1 MNEVQF
7 VRGARGLLSHT
18 LLWKVSYENEKK
30 KIKNR
35 LSALFQALAH
45 QTPQNADWIQ
55 RDIEFTNINSDSVPW
70 TAFSNNLFPLCT
82 TERYIQQIDPYPHFI
97 EPSLSAASEEE
108 EFLTKISNLVEKYG
122 IKHYFRYVCSIPT
135 PHPQHQF
142 TVIDR
147 FGFGFISSAN
157 DLVTAELMIRDLY
170 RHWKNSNALKLV
182 SNIRETMDIGQNLVN
197 LLMSISFR
205 DISAL
210 CPHVALLFHSFL
222 TSWASNNY

>member
-1 MNEVQF
+1 MLIYQGFKESPYV
-7 VRGARGLLSHT
+7 T
-18 LLWKVSYENEKK
+18 DITPENF
-30 KIKNR
+30 
-35 LSALFQALAH
+35 LFQLICEFTGYIEQIEAELQKIFQNKCVDLPVQLVNISEVVNGSGTAFKIAMNPISIPRSEQSPQGYIENAFHTEALAH

-55 RDIEFTNINSDSVPW
+55 RDIEFTNINSGSVPW
-70 TAFSNNLFPLCT
+70 TAFQSNLFPLGT
-82 TERYIQQIDPYPHFI
+82 TESYLQQIDPNLHFI
-97 EPSLSAASEEE
+97 EPSLSAAVVEEE

-170 RHWKNSNALKLV
+170 RH
-182 SNIRETMDIGQNLVN
+182 
-197 LLMSISFR
+197 
-205 DISAL
+205 
-210 CPHVALLFHSFL
+210 
-222 TSWASNNY
+222 